1 MRRRILKLATLFAL
15 LAGMAGSAL
24 AQYTPKLGVGAPV
37 ILYVKDE
44 LGNAITTAPTIRMTS
59 ETDMVP
65 IMQLPHR
72 LGDGWQIDGAQ
83 PGLDYEV
90 EVSVPGYHPAT
101 EDLVVPI
108 NGAES
113 ALIVF
118 LRPIDKPGVLGN
130 SPGGNFVMAPRAQKE
145 ADQALKDLNN
155 GKTDSALKHIAKLLK
170 MDPGNPYSNYLAG
183 AAYLRANQ
191 LSEAKTYLQK
201 SISIDPKQFRTLL
214 ALGSLLYRQSDFA
227 DATHTLSQAND
238 LNPKSWEAHW
248 LLAMCYQRTKN
259 YEQARDNAKVALK
272 LDEHNA
278 SRAWLVMGQAEAG
291 LGERQQAI
299 AALDTFIRENPN
311 DPNVPQARQWVKV
324 LEEQLAQIGL
334 SASTATMASPTAALV
349 SVVGTPNSSASTLL
363 AADLI
368 ETPPSEN
375 WAPPDIDAVTP
386 VVSPSTSCSV
396 NRILKAAST
405 HAEDFISDFERM
417 TATEEYQ
424 SVEIK
429 PNGKLEKPASANFSY
444 IVTVD
449 RSNPKIPHIDETRDN
464 GISTLDLPG
473 YFADFGA
480 PALELVLHPNFRK
493 DFQWSCEG
501 LGKWQDRAAWVLHFQ
516 QRADRPTSPLESF
529 ENSYQQ
535 FLLPLKGRLWITE
548 SGDELVHMDV
558 DLAKPIKEIDLR
570 RYHLSLDYRSV
581 SFPAH
586 KVQLW
591 LPDTTDLYIQFH
603 GRFFHNY
610 HHFTDYKLFWVGAT
624 QVISKPKET
633 PLKQN

>member
-1 MRRRILKLATLFAL
+1 MRTAKWVVLVVL
-15 LAGMAGSAL
+15 LTGMASSVL
-24 AQYTPKLGVGAPV
+24 AQYEPKLGVGAPV
-37 ILYVKDE
+37 ILYIKDS
-44 LGNAITTAPTIRMTS
+44 LGNTIATPPTIRMTS

-72 LGDGWQIDGAQ
+72 LGDGWQIEGAQ

-145 ADQALKDLNN
+145 ADQALKDLNSN
-155 GKTDSALKHIAKLLK
+155 KTDSALKHIAKLLK

-183 AAYLRANQ
+183 VAYLRKNQ
-191 LSEAKTYLQK
+191 LPEAKTYLEK
-201 SISIDPKQFRTLL
+201 AASIDPKQFRTLL
-214 ALGSLLYRQSDFA
+214 SLGSVLYRESDFA
-227 DATHTLSQAND
+227 EAIKTLSQAND
-238 LNPKSWEAHW
+238 LNPKSWQAHW
-248 LLAMCYQRTKN
+248 MLAICYQQTGN
-259 YEQARDNAKVALK
+259 YEQARNNAKIALK
-272 LDEHNA
+272 LDEHDA
-278 SRAWLVMGQAEAG
+278 SRAWLVVGQSEAV
-291 LGERQQAI
+291 LGDRQRAI
-299 AALDTFIRENPN
+299 AALDTFIRENPS
-311 DPNVPQARQWVKV
+311 DPNVPQAQRWVKS

-334 SASTATMASPTAALV
+334 SASTATMATPASALIPI
-349 SVVGTPNSSASTLL
+349 VGTPNSSAASLL
-363 AADLI
+363 TADLV
-368 ETPPSEN
+368 ETPPREN
-375 WAPPDIDAVTP
+375 WAPPDIDAVNIAA
-386 VVSPSTSCSV
+386 TSSASCPL
-396 NRILKAAST
+396 NRLLKGAGT
-405 HAEDFISDFERM
+405 HAEDFVSDFERM
-417 TATEEYQ
+417 TAVEEYQ

-429 PNGKLEKPASANFSY
+429 RDGKLEKPDSAKFNY

-449 RSNPKIPHIDETRDN
+449 RSNPRIPHIEETRNN
-464 GISTLDLPG
+464 GVSTADLPG

-480 PALELVLHPNFRK
+480 PALELVLHSNFRK

-501 LGKWQDRAAWVLHFQ
+501 LGKWQDRPAWVLHFQ
-516 QRADRPTSPLESF
+516 QRVDRPTSPLESF
-529 ENSYQQ
+529 ENSSQR
-535 FLLPLKGRLWITE
+535 FLLPLKGRIWITE

-558 DLAKPIKEIDLR
+558 DIAKPIKEIDLR
-570 RYHLSLDYRSV
+570 RYHLSLDYRPV
-581 SFPAH
+581 SFPVH

-591 LPDTTDLYIQFH
+591 LPETTDLYIQFH

-610 HHFTDYKLFWVGAT
+610 HHFTDYKLFWVGTT
-624 QVISKPKET
+624 QVISKPKEA